1 MEYFKVILEMA
12 EFAAAVVLA
21 IVPVIIARIHT
32 GKFELDKTLQAAEDV
47 AHAVKDL
54 EEGIGQ
60 IEEIRGKLLSPKM
73 RRKAEARMKRV
84 MSAPIKKPAA
94 RATKSKAATKK

>member
-1 MEYFKVILEMA
+1 MEYLKIILELA

-47 AHAVKDL
+47 AGGVEDL
-54 EEGIGQ
+54 NEGIKK
-60 IEEIRGKLLSPKM
+60 IEELRGKKLSKKM
-73 RRKAEARMKRV
+73 KRKAEARISRIT
-84 MSAPIKKPAA
+84 S
-94 RATKSKAATKK
+94 